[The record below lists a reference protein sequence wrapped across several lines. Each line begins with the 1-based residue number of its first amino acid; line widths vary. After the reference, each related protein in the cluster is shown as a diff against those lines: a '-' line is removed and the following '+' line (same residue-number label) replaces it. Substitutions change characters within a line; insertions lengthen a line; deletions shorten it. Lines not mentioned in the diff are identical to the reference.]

1 MRNKHLI
8 QTAAAAVAIA
18 DVVFTG
24 QIDLHKIQIKRQN
37 Q

>member
-8 QTAAAAVAIA
+8 QTAAV
-18 DVVFTG
+18 VVFTG

>member
-8 QTAAAAVAIA
+8 QTAAAA
-18 DVVFTG
+18 VVFTG

>member
-8 QTAAAAVAIA
+8 QTTAAAVVAAVI
-18 DVVFTG
+18 FTG